1 MEFKVNMKKMI
12 NMKKSI
18 TNSIALSIIILFSVS
33 IIFMPSNGYAEEI
46 NVKSIGVEKT
56 SIITFINDGIQDVK
70 TFRIWLSQDAN
81 FESFKTE
88 KGWIGEKN
96 SQGVIVFSSS
106 ESIKENQSVK
116 FGIKTDKTNPV
127 INWKGL
133 DKTNSVIDTG
143 VISTTKIQ
151 KVNQNPNIDSN
162 KNIIDNDGE
171 IFTDSVFRIIPDK
184 PNVGSTIRI
193 VGENFGSSQLFDFYI
208 DSNRI
213 GSFESDDNGNFI
225 TTMKIPDKI
234 STDRVDFKVKN
245 NQGEE
250 KVVSL
255 RLGESE
261 NRVEKVEDSRITING
276 IEDIVHRGD
285 NLQLF
290 GKGSPGSSIIIEI
303 KDPNQNTINSRTEK
317 IDSVGNWKLES
328 PINIPFDA
336 PFGKYTITTSDGRN
350 QNLKY
355 WTIET
360 DKVILMNPTEIM
372 FEPGSI
378 IKFNGTALPNQLI
391 ELVLEDNLGKEVTSD
406 IVKVRESGYIE
417 FEYQTTENDDV
428 EGTWT
433 LIATQDKVKEFIY
446 VGYGEMP
453 SIPVNIEFDKTN
465 YNSSENAII
474 SLLGKPS
481 EILKIMIISPS
492 GAISGEDIEVRL
504 QEDGRATYE
513 LELVGYGSGIYTA
526 VAQKGNAQSSEK
538 FSVGLQLGSGPI
550 DAQTTQ
556 TEYTQGERIL
566 LIGSTNP
573 NVLLTVSLI
582 DPNGVEI
589 KGLEIPSKSDGT
601 FTVDGFKIPKNAI
614 IGTWKINAS
623 SGANLAPV
631 EFEVIGGDKDAILI
645 ELGEK
650 IEIPGYGEAIKI
662 GITTSQKTSIT
673 LKVYTLNNIQV
684 GESLS
689 CTPTADFK
697 CEILWTIPK
706 DIVPGEYII
715 SVNDSK
721 ITVEKTFEIK

>member
-1 MEFKVNMKKMI
+1 MKKI
-12 NMKKSI
+12 DNMKKSV
-18 TNSIALSIIILFSVS
+18 TSSIVLSVIILFSFS
-33 IIFMPSNGYAEEI
+33 IIFIPSNGYAEEI
-46 NVKSIGVEKT
+46 SVKSMGVEKT
-56 SIITFINDGIQDVK
+56 SIITFTNEGTQDVK

-116 FGIKTDKTNPV
+116 FGIKTDKPNPV

-133 DKTNSVIDTG
+133 DITNSVIDTG
-143 VISTTKIQ
+143 VISTSKIQ

-171 IFTDSVFRIIPDK
+171 IFTDSVFRIIPEK
-184 PNVGSTIRI
+184 PNPGSTIRVI
-193 VGENFGSSQLFDFYI
+193 GENFGVSQYFDFYI
-208 DSNRI
+208 DNSKV
-213 GSFESDDNGNFI
+213 GSFETDNNGNFI
-225 TTMKIPDKI
+225 TTMKIPKNI
-234 STDRVDFKVKN
+234 AEDRINFKVKN

-250 KVVSL
+250 KIVSL
-255 RLGESE
+255 RLGENQNRIESVE
-261 NRVEKVEDSRITING
+261 NRKITING
-276 IEDIVHRGD
+276 IDKVVHRGD
-285 NLQLF
+285 NLELF
-290 GKGSPGSSIIIEI
+290 GTASSSSTVIIEI
-303 KDPNQNTINSRTEK
+303 KDPNQKTINSRTEEV
-317 IDSVGNWKLES
+317 DSAGNWKLET

-360 DKVILMNPTEIM
+360 NKSILINPTEIM
-372 FEPGSI
+372 FDPGSI

-406 IVKVRESGYIE
+406 IITVNESGFVE
-417 FEYQTTENDDV
+417 FEYQTTENDDL

-433 LIATQDKVKEFIY
+433 LIATQDKMKEFIF

-453 SIPVNIEFDKTN
+453 SIPVNIEFDKIN
-465 YNSSENAII
+465 YKSSENAII

-492 GAISGEDIEVRL
+492 GAITGEDIEVKL

-513 LELVGYGSGIYTA
+513 LELAGYGSGIYTA

-556 TEYTQGERIL
+556 TEYEAGERIL

-573 NVLLTVSLI
+573 NVLLTVELVN
-582 DPNGVEI
+582 PNGVEI
-589 KGLEIPSKSDGT
+589 KSLEIPSNSDGT
-601 FTVDGFKIPKNAI
+601 FKVEEFKIPKNAMS
-614 IGTWKINAS
+614 GTWKINVS
-623 SGANLAPV
+623 SGSNIDRSN
-631 EFEVIGGDKDAILI
+631 FEVISTETEGILI
-645 ELGEK
+645 EFGET
-650 IEIPGYGEAIKI
+650 IEIPGFGESLKI
-662 GITTSQKTSIT
+662 LITTSQKTSVT
-673 LKVYTLNNIQV
+673 LSIFDLGYNQI
-684 GESLS
+684 GDSFS

-697 CEILWTIPK
+697 CEILWTFPK
-706 DIVPGEYII
+706 DIVPGTYII

-721 ITVEKTFEIK
+721 ITVEKTFEIE

>member
-1 MEFKVNMKKMI
+1 MKKMI

>member
-1 MEFKVNMKKMI
+1 
-12 NMKKSI
+12 MKKSV
-18 TNSIALSIIILFSVS
+18 TSSIVLSIIILFSAS

-56 SIITFINDGIQDVK
+56 SIITFTNDGTQDVK

-116 FGIKTDKTNPV
+116 FGIKTDKPNPV

-133 DKTNSVIDTG
+133 DTTNSLIDTG

-151 KVNQNPNIDSN
+151 KVNQNPNIESN
-162 KNIIDNDGE
+162 QNIIDTDGE
-171 IFTDSVFRIIPDK
+171 IFSNSEFRIIPDK
-184 PNVGSTIRI
+184 PNAGSTIRV
-193 VGENFGSSQLFDFYI
+193 VGENFGASQLFDFYI

-213 GSFESDDNGNFI
+213 GSFETDNNGNFI
-225 TTMKIPDKI
+225 TTMKIPNNI
-234 STDRVDFKVKN
+234 SEDRIDFKVKN

-250 KVVSL
+250 KIVSL

-261 NRVEKVEDSRITING
+261 NRVEKIEDTRITING
-276 IEDIVHRGD
+276 IGNVVYRGD
-285 NLQLF
+285 NLELF
-290 GKGSPGSSIIIEI
+290 GTGSPGSSIIIEI
-303 KDPNQNTINSRTEK
+303 KDPNLNTINSRTEK

-360 DKVILMNPTEIM
+360 DKTILMNPTEIM

-417 FEYQTTENDDV
+417 FEYQTTENDDL

-492 GAISGEDIEVRL
+492 GAITGEDIEVKL

-582 DPNGVEI
+582 DPNGVEM
-589 KGLEIPSKSDGT
+589 KSLEIPSKNDGT
-601 FTVDGFKIPKNAI
+601 FTVDGFKIPKNGMT
-614 IGTWKINAS
+614 GTWKINAS
-623 SGANLAPV
+623 SGSNLAPV
-631 EFEVIGGDKDAILI
+631 EFEVIAADKDAILI

-673 LKVYTLNNIQV
+673 LTVYTLNNIEM
-684 GESLS
+684 GEPLT

>member
-1 MEFKVNMKKMI
+1 MKKMVK
-12 NMKKSI
+12 MKKSA
-18 TNSIALSIIILFSVS
+18 TSSIAVSVIILFSVS
-33 IIFMPSNGYAEEI
+33 IIFIPSNSYAEEI
-46 NVKSIGVEKT
+46 SVKSMGVEKT
-56 SIITFINDGIQDVK
+56 SIITFINDGTHDVK
-70 TFRIWLSQDAN
+70 TIRIWLSQDAN

-116 FGIKTDKTNPV
+116 FGIKTDKANPV

-133 DKTNSVIDTG
+133 DTTNSVIDTG
-143 VISTTKIQ
+143 VISTIKIQ
-151 KVNQNPNIDSN
+151 KVSQNPNIESN
-162 KNIIDNDGE
+162 KNTIDTDGE
-171 IFTDSVFRIIPDK
+171 IFTDSIFRIIPDK
-184 PNVGSTIRI
+184 PNAGSTIRV
-193 VGENFGSSQLFDFYI
+193 VGENFGTSQYFDFYI
-208 DSNRI
+208 DSSRI
-213 GSFESDDNGNFI
+213 GSFETDNNGNFI
-225 TTMKIPDKI
+225 TTMKIPNNI
-234 STDRVDFKVKN
+234 SEDRIDFKVKN

-261 NRVEKVEDSRITING
+261 NRIEKVQDSRITING

-290 GKGSPGSSIIIEI
+290 GTGSPGSSIIIEI
-303 KDPNQNTINSRTEK
+303 KDPNQNTVNSRTEK
-317 IDSVGNWKLES
+317 IDSVGNWKLEL

-360 DKVILMNPTEIM
+360 DKIILMNPTEIM

-417 FEYQTTENDDV
+417 FEYQTTENDDL

-481 EILKIMIISPS
+481 EILKIMIINPS
-492 GAISGEDIEVRL
+492 GAIAGEDIEVKL

-513 LELVGYGSGIYTA
+513 LELVGYSSGIYTA

-550 DAQTTQ
+550 DVQTTQ
-556 TEYTQGERIL
+556 TEYSQGEQIL

-582 DPNGVEI
+582 DPNGVEM
-589 KGLEIPSKSDGT
+589 KSLEIPSKNDGT
-601 FTVDGFKIPKNAI
+601 FTVDEFKIPKNAI
-614 IGTWKINAS
+614 TGTWKINAS

-631 EFEVIGGDKDAILI
+631 EFEVITADKDAILI

-650 IEIPGYGEAIKI
+650 IKIPGYGEAIKI
-662 GITTSQKTSIT
+662 GITTSQKTSVT
-673 LKVYTLNNIQV
+673 MKVYTLNNIEI
-684 GESLS
+684 GEPLS
-689 CTPTADFK
+689 CTPTSDFK
-697 CEILWTIPK
+697 CEILWTIPE
-706 DIVPGEYII
+706 DIVPGSYII
-715 SVNDSK
+715 KVSDSL
-721 ITVEKTFEIK
+721 ITAEKTFEIK

>member
-1 MEFKVNMKKMI
+1 MGFKGNMKKMVNMKKSVTS
-12 NMKKSI
+12 SI
-18 TNSIALSIIILFSVS
+18 VLSVIVLFSVS
-33 IIFMPSNGYAEEI
+33 IIFMPSDSYAEEI

-56 SIITFINDGIQDVK
+56 SIITFTNEGIQDVK

-106 ESIKENQSVK
+106 QLIKENQLVK
-116 FGIKTDKTNPV
+116 FGIKTDKPNPV

-143 VISTTKIQ
+143 VISTEKIQ
-151 KVNQNPNIDSN
+151 KVNQNPIIDSN
-162 KNIIDNDGE
+162 KNNIDINGE
-171 IFTDSVFRIIPDK
+171 IFSDSTFRIIPDK
-184 PNVGSTIRI
+184 PNAGSTIRVI
-193 VGENFGSSQLFDFYI
+193 GENFGVSQLFDFYI
-208 DSNRI
+208 DSDKI
-213 GSFESDDNGNFI
+213 GSFESDNNGNFI
-225 TTMKIPDKI
+225 TTMKIPNKI

-245 NQGEE
+245 IQGEE
-250 KVVSL
+250 KIVSL
-255 RLGESE
+255 RLGDNQ
-261 NRVEKVEDSRITING
+261 NRLEKVEDIKITING
-276 IEDIVHRGD
+276 IDKIVHRGD

-290 GKGSPGSSIIIEI
+290 GTASPSSAIILEI
-303 KDPNQNTINSRTEK
+303 KDPKQNVINSRTEK
-317 IDSVGNWKLES
+317 VDNTGNWKLET

-350 QNLKY
+350 QSLKY

-360 DKVILMNPTEIM
+360 DKIILINPTEII
-372 FEPGSI
+372 FDPGSI

-406 IVKVRESGYIE
+406 IITTGESGFIE
-417 FEYQTTENDDV
+417 FEYQTTENDDL

-433 LIATQDKVKEFIY
+433 LIATQNKMKEFIF

-453 SIPVNIEFDKTN
+453 SIPVNIEFDKIN
-465 YNSSENAII
+465 YKSSENAII

-492 GAISGEDIEVRL
+492 GAISGEDIEVKL

-513 LELVGYGSGIYTA
+513 LELGGYSSGIYTA

-538 FSVGLQLGSGPI
+538 FSIGLQLGSGPI
-550 DAQTTQ
+550 EAQTTQ
-556 TEYTQGERIL
+556 TEYEQGDRIL

-573 NVLLTVSLI
+573 NVLLTAALVN
-582 DPNGVEI
+582 PNGVEV
-589 KGLEIPSKSDGT
+589 KSLEIPSNSDGT
-601 FTVDGFKIPKNAI
+601 FKVEEFKIPKNAI
-614 IGTWKINAS
+614 SGTWKINVS
-623 SGANLAPV
+623 SGSNLDKS
-631 EFEVIGGDKDAILI
+631 EFEVILTEDEGILI
-645 ELGEK
+645 DIGEI
-650 IEIPGYGEAIKI
+650 IEIPGFGESLKI
-662 GITTSQKTSIT
+662 LITTSQKTS
-673 LKVYTLNNIQV
+673 VTLNVFDTKYNQI
-684 GESLS
+684 SDAIS

-697 CEILWTIPK
+697 CEILWTFPK
-706 DIVPGEYII
+706 DIVPGTYII

-721 ITVEKTFEIK
+721 ITVEKTFEIE

>member
-1 MEFKVNMKKMI
+1 MKKMI

-465 YNSSENAII
+465 YNASENAII